1 MPRTLLLLAL
11 LALAGCGGQA
21 ASAGGGQGGQ
31 LGDEGNLLPPIV
43 LGGAG
48 DTETYAFHLAH
59 ANFKVTWQVTP
70 PGSAG
75 CTFGASLKTGDTLTP
90 IVDGQKYEGASQQ
103 SGLKEVGELPDGQ
116 YTMVITTDCAWR
128 MAVTA
133 H

>member
-1 MPRTLLLLAL
+1 MPRKVLMLAL
-11 LALAGCGGQA
+11 VALAGCGGTA
-21 ASAGGGQGGQ
+21 ATQQGGGGQ
-31 LGDEGNLLPPIV
+31 LGDEGQLLPPIV

-48 DTETYAFHLAH
+48 DTETYAFHLTA

-70 PGSAG
+70 PGDAG

-90 IVDGQKYEGASQQ
+90 VVDGQKYEGASQQ
-103 SGLKEVGELPDGQ
+103 SGSKEVGQLPEGE
-116 YTMVITTDCAWR
+116 YTMVVTTDCAWR